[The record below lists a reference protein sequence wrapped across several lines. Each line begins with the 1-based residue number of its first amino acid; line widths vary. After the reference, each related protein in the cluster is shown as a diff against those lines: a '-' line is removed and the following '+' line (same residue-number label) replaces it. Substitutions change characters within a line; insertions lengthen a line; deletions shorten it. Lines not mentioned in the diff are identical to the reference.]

1 MRLNLRFHIYIDKRL
16 NNVNMF
22 LESILLSSQVTQ
34 LKKLSFPEKG
44 KIIF

>member
-1 MRLNLRFHIYIDKRL
+1 
-16 NNVNMF
+16 MF